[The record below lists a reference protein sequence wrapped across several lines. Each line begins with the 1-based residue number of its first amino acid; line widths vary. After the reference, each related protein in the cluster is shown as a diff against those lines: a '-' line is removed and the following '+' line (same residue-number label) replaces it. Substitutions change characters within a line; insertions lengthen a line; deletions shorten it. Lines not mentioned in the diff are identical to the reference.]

1 MSKQNFQVIQGK
13 KIYSID
19 YLMKEELFD
28 FDLNNLIDDNNL
40 LYSIIIGMY
49 KHIHSK
55 RNLTDIIKNVQINN
69 EWLSKNK
76 WTEKERNDYENKLI
90 KVLKNIYC
98 MSDNIATQRAQ
109 WYMTIYGFE
118 IK

>member
-19 YLMKEELFD
+19 YLMKEELSE

-55 RNLTDIIKNVQINN
+55 RNLIDIIKNVQINN